1 MRRHLVLASVW
12 AAACTAQALADSWV
26 FRPSYYSHD
35 PATGQRVNQY
45 HAEKAPY
52 ARIDPTYQQS
62 MYRHVQTALSVGG
75 SGDYQHWVETWGR
88 GEYLRPYEEWLYP
101 FREGATP
108 FGPWGN
114 PRGPWSLP
122 YSPWFNPYGW
132 ALPYGLPYPY
142 GPPTVY
148 RLPAPVPYP
157 PAAPWAPWPYPGSSP
172 AAPEPVPTP
181 PPVPQ
186 VQ

>member
-12 AAACTAQALADSWV
+12 AAACTAQALAESWV

-35 PATGQRVNQY
+35 PSTGQRVNQY

-75 SGDYQHWVETWGR
+75 SGDYQHLVETWGR

>member
-1 MRRHLVLASVW
+1 MTRQLVLAAMLIGPW
-12 AAACTAQALADSWV
+12 ACQALADGWV

-35 PATGQRVNQY
+35 PATGQRVHQY
-45 HAEKAPY
+45 RPEKAPY

-62 MYRHVQTALSVGG
+62 MYRHVQSALSVEG
-75 SGDYQHWVETWGR
+75 SADYQHFVETWGR
-88 GEYLRPYEEWLYP
+88 GEYLRPYEEWQFP

-114 PRGPWSLP
+114 PQGPWSLP

-157 PAAPWAPWPYPGSSP
+157 PAAPWAPWPYP
-172 AAPEPVPTP
+172 AAPEPIPTP